1 MLRYRMGKRIV
12 KTAAAVFLTAQIC
25 NWFGWPSIF
34 AVIAAIVT
42 IEPTVHDS
50 IRKGVIRLPSA
61 AIGALFAMMFQ
72 AWLGQQPLTYA
83 LSALATIYVCQL
95 LRWNDSLVVATL
107 TSVNMITVTD
117 AHFLANFFVRLGT
130 TSTGIIVSALINYLV
145 FPPRYDQEIRRRI
158 PGHVFTTLCLTHR
171 AVRRSL
177 TTDAEA
183 GAATL
188 LKRIHH
194 EQQELLRTV
203 KLIQFEKLDQRY
215 HRGTY
220 DHMKQLLEMKQT
232 LTLLQQI
239 THYLEGLLEY
249 PIYRAAK
256 ETRDWLWKEWQQEF
270 PLPSKGDKG
279 DSPRRLAM
287 KWPNMDSYELYTICQ
302 IEALLTVIH
311 KLPTDYVNVE
321 DIQQQLEFQSSS
333 CTIKCS
339 QGLTNSAHRSLEQ

>member
-25 NWFGWPSIF
+25 QWLGWPSIF

-61 AIGALFAMMFQ
+61 AIGALFAMTFQ

-107 TSVNMITVTD
+107 TSVNMITLID
-117 AHFLANFFVRLGT
+117 AHFLTNFFVRLGT

-145 FPPRYDQEIRRRI
+145 FPPRYDRVIRERI
-158 PGHVFTTLCLTHR
+158 PGHIQTTLCLAHR
-171 AVRRSL
+171 AVKRSL
-177 TTDAEA
+177 TTDDEA

-188 LKRIHH
+188 LHQIMKVQREIM
-194 EQQELLRTV
+194 LTV
-203 KLIQFEKLDQRY
+203 KLISFQKVDHRY
-215 HRGTY
+215 HRASYTN
-220 DHMKQLLEMKQT
+220 MKQLLEMKHT
-232 LTLLQQI
+232 LNLLQQI
-239 THYLEGLLEY
+239 THYVEGLLEY
-249 PIYRAAK
+249 PSYRAAK
-256 ETRDWLWKEWQQEF
+256 ETRDWLWQEWKQEF
-270 PLPSKGDKG
+270 PRSSRSEE

-287 KWPNMDSYELYTICQ
+287 QWPNMDSHELYTICQ

-311 KLPTDYVNVE
+311 KLPAEYVDPE
-321 DIQQQLEFQSSS
+321 AIQSHLAAQSSS
-333 CTIKCS
+333 CGRRQNVVADNTMTLK
-339 QGLTNSAHRSLEQ
+339 Q